1 MNAGNSIV
9 IILIILMLVFIAMC
23 LITLNRDKIKSLM
36 GAFESY
42 ADTAAAAVVGGAA
55 AAVKAVTKKV
65 AKHVKTADGVYELGL
80 MDPRD
85 CKLSLDII
93 RGKKTVEGRKK
104 TEDLSGIKAGNTVI
118 FHNKDVRITCDV
130 TAVRNH
136 DNLAKFIKEETVE
149 ATTPCVKTAKDADEI
164 YKKKF
169 GVKGDEPFIAIE
181 IKPKKVEWLV
191 TVPKQQFDGVKSGK
205 KTVEARIKGGKWEEV
220 KVGHFINF
228 RNRDSKD
235 DTVVKKITKINKYK
249 DFKELLSKEGADAV
263 NPGITAEQALTE
275 VYGKIYS
282 DPEVITKN
290 GTVALITS

>member
-55 AAVKAVTKKV
+55 AAVKAVTSKV
-65 AKHVKTADGVYELGL
+65 AKPVKTADGVYELGL

-235 DTVVKKITKINKYK
+235 DTIVKKITKINKYK

>member
-1 MNAGNSIV
+1 M
-9 IILIILMLVFIAMC
+9 
-23 LITLNRDKIKSLM
+23 
-36 GAFESY
+36 
-42 ADTAAAAVVGGAA
+42 
-55 AAVKAVTKKV
+55 
-65 AKHVKTADGVYELGL
+65 
-80 MDPRD
+80 
-85 CKLSLDII
+85 
-93 RGKKTVEGRKK
+93 
-104 TEDLSGIKAGNTVI
+104 
-118 FHNKDVRITCDV
+118 
-130 TAVRNH
+130 
-136 DNLAKFIKEETVE
+136 
-149 ATTPCVKTAKDADEI
+149 
-164 YKKKF
+164 
-169 GVKGDEPFIAIE
+169 
-181 IKPKKVEWLV
+181 V